1 MIFIWISIAMFGLMD
16 VLGFISIIQEHRKNK
31 KDYARGLD
39 DGYKLA
45 ERQFQPL
52 QDRWGKLKE
61 WVVKENSHAGFF
73 DEQKIQTLCE
83 IEEKM
88 QELEDG
94 KDTNVSTK

>member
-1 MIFIWISIAMFGLMD
+1 MKIKDIFYSVM
-16 VLGFISIIQEHRKNK
+16 Q
-31 KDYARGLD
+31 KDNNPFENPRIVKFKVEKIDNDSSYPIVST
-39 DGYKLA
+39 K
-45 ERQFQPL
+45 

-94 KDTNVSTK
+94 KDTNVSTKKES